1 MAKKIICRLQP
12 FLMEQDIYVYENGNK
27 LDATKATS
35 QDLINTIISLADRY
49 NIKSIDFSG
58 PAQYSRGIG
67 NQLQEAS
74 LVKYNQKFSINYIN

>member
-27 LDATKATS
+27 LDATKTKS
-35 QDLINTIISLADRY
+35 QELVDTILTLANKY
-49 NIKSIDFSG
+49 KIKDVDFSG
-58 PAQYSRGIG
+58 PVQYSKGIG

>member
-12 FLMEQDIYVYENGNK
+12 FLMEQDIYVYQDGNK
-27 LDATKATS
+27 LDATKVKS
-35 QDLINTIISLADRY
+35 QDLVDTIINLADKY
-49 NIKSIDFSG
+49 KIKDVDFSG

-74 LVKYNQKFSINYIN
+74 LVKYNQKFSINYVN